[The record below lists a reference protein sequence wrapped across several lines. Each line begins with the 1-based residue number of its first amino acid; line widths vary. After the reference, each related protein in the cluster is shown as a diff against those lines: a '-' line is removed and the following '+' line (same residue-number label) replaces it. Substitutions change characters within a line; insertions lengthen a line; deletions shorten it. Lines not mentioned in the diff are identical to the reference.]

1 MENIKVG
8 FSQFFKNNT
17 PKPAQI
23 VGDIAMV
30 LAFLSSLP
38 MLIPASV
45 VVLPAAIIT
54 ASAYATTGLGLV
66 KIFSKY
72 FGIKL
77 PEEIKD

>member
-1 MENIKVG
+1 MENVKIG

-17 PKPAQI
+17 PKRAQI
-23 VGDIAMV
+23 IGDIALV
-30 LAFLSSLP
+30 LAFVSSLP

-45 VVLPAAIIT
+45 IALPAAVIT
-54 ASAYATTGLGLV
+54 ASVYATTGLTVV